1 MVKIYIYNEM
11 KKQNIPEEIFSLIT
25 EEEII
30 MFQELQIK
38 IKELNNKTNL
48 TRLINGDD
56 YWVSQVF
63 DSIWPFKTFPN
74 INFDNKKFL
83 DIGSGC
89 GFPGLAYAIT
99 HPTSEIYLV
108 DSSKKKT
115 DALKVLIKE
124 FANIDIS
131 RAVTHN
137 KGIMNG
143 IIALAIATGQDT
155 RALESAI
162 HSYASLT
169 GRYIPLTN
177 WKKDSAGN
185 LSGQIKLPVPVGVVG
200 GISSVHPSA
209 KICLNILGIKSA
221 SGLGEIMASVGL
233 AQNFAAIYALAS
245 EGIQTGHMT
254 LHSRNLATSAGAS
267 GDLVDKIANI
277 MIDEKNVNFQR
288 AKELLNQLDNS

>member
-1 MVKIYIYNEM
+1 M

-48 TRLINGDD
+48 TRLINGHD

-115 DALKVLIKE
+115 EALKILIKE
-124 FANIDIS
+124 INFKNNIHVIYDRIENLAHQS
-131 RAVTHN
+131 SMRNSFHIATTRAVSNPSTVSEY
-137 KGIMNG
+137 
-143 IIALAIATGQDT
+143 IIPML
-155 RALESAI
+155 
-162 HSYASLT
+162 
-169 GRYIPLTN
+169 
-177 WKKDSAGN
+177 KKE
-185 LSGQIKLPVPVGVVG
+185 
-200 GISSVHPSA
+200 
-209 KICLNILGIKSA
+209 
-221 SGLGEIMASVGL
+221 GLGVLYCGKWTDIESKNLDKTLEILEGKIKEKKKISLPRSKGTRNIIVIQPKNNCPKIYPRKVGKP
-233 AQNFAAIYALAS
+233 
-245 EGIQTGHMT
+245 
-254 LHSRNLATSAGAS
+254 
-267 GDLVDKIANI
+267 DKYP
-277 MIDEKNVNFQR
+277 
-288 AKELLNQLDNS
+288 L

>member
-1 MVKIYIYNEM
+1 MVKIYINNEM

-38 IKELNNKTNL
+38 IQELNNKTNL

-115 DALKVLIKE
+115 DSLKNLITVTN
-124 FANIDIS
+124 FQNNIHVIHDRIENIAHQS
-131 RAVTHN
+131 SMRNSFDLATTRAVSNTSTVSEYILPMLKKEGFGVLYCGKWTNEESNNLDKTLEKLEGKVKDKKEILLPRN
-137 KGIMNG
+137 KGTRN
-143 IIALAIATGQDT
+143 IILIQPKYFCPEIYP
-155 RALESAI
+155 R
-162 HSYASLT
+162 
-169 GRYIPLTN
+169 
-177 WKKDSAGN
+177 K
-185 LSGQIKLPVPVGVVG
+185 VGK
-200 GISSVHPSA
+200 P
-209 KICLNILGIKSA
+209 
-221 SGLGEIMASVGL
+221 
-233 AQNFAAIYALAS
+233 
-245 EGIQTGHMT
+245 
-254 LHSRNLATSAGAS
+254 
-267 GDLVDKIANI
+267 
-277 MIDEKNVNFQR
+277 EKNP
-288 AKELLNQLDNS
+288 L

>member
-1 MVKIYIYNEM
+1 M

-99 HPTSEIYLV
+99 HPSSEIYLI

-115 DALKVLIKE
+115 DALKILIKQIN
-124 FANIDIS
+124 FKNNIYVINNRIEKIAHQS
-131 RAVTHN
+131 LLRNSFNIATTRAVSNPSTVS
-137 KGIMNG
+137 
-143 IIALAIATGQDT
+143 
-155 RALESAI
+155 E
-162 HSYASLT
+162 
-169 GRYIPLTN
+169 YILPMI
-177 WKKDSAGN
+177 KKE
-185 LSGQIKLPVPVGVVG
+185 
-200 GISSVHPSA
+200 
-209 KICLNILGIKSA
+209 
-221 SGLGEIMASVGL
+221 GLGVLYCGKWTEEDSKNLNKTLEKLEGNFKEKREILLPKSKGTRNVILIQPKNICPEIYPRKVG
-233 AQNFAAIYALAS
+233 
-245 EGIQTGHMT
+245 
-254 LHSRNLATSAGAS
+254 
-267 GDLVDKIANI
+267 KP
-277 MIDEKNVNFQR
+277 EKNP
-288 AKELLNQLDNS
+288 L

>member
-1 MVKIYIYNEM
+1 M
-11 KKQNIPEEIFSLIT
+11 KKQSIPEEIYALIT

-38 IKELNNKTNL
+38 IKELNYKTNL

-115 DALKVLIKE
+115 DALKALIKE
-124 FANIDIS
+124 INFKNNIHIINERIENLAHQS
-131 RAVTHN
+131 LLRNSFHIATTRAVSNPSTVS
-137 KGIMNG
+137 
-143 IIALAIATGQDT
+143 
-155 RALESAI
+155 E
-162 HSYASLT
+162 
-169 GRYIPLTN
+169 YILPML
-177 WKKDSAGN
+177 KKE
-185 LSGQIKLPVPVGVVG
+185 
-200 GISSVHPSA
+200 
-209 KICLNILGIKSA
+209 
-221 SGLGEIMASVGL
+221 GLGVLYCGKWTDEESKNLNKTLEILEGKFKDKKKISLPRSKGTRNIILIQPNNFCPKIYPRKVG
-233 AQNFAAIYALAS
+233 
-245 EGIQTGHMT
+245 
-254 LHSRNLATSAGAS
+254 
-267 GDLVDKIANI
+267 KP
-277 MIDEKNVNFQR
+277 EKNP
-288 AKELLNQLDNS
+288 L

>member
-99 HPTSEIYLV
+99 HPTSELYLV

-115 DALKVLIKE
+115 DALKILITEINFKN
-124 FANIDIS
+124 NIH
-131 RAVTHN
+131 V
-137 KGIMNG
+137 
-143 IIALAIATGQDT
+143 
-155 RALESAI
+155 I
-162 HSYASLT
+162 HD
-169 GRYIPLTN
+169 RI
-177 WKKDSAGN
+177 
-185 LSGQIKLPVPVGVVG
+185 
-200 GISSVHPSA
+200 
-209 KICLNILGIKSA
+209 
-221 SGLGEIMASVGL
+221 E
-233 AQNFAAIYALAS
+233 
-245 EGIQTGHMT
+245 
-254 LHSRNLATSAGAS
+254 NLAHQSSMRNSFNTVSYTHLTLPTS
-267 GDLVDKIANI
+267 DLV
-277 MIDEKNVNFQR
+277 
-288 AKELLNQLDNS
+288 